1 MTKIKVFYKTD
12 EEEGL
17 LSTYEANI
25 VPQVGDKMFIYDDLY
40 KVTGVFQ
47 IIVPVIGDEDEFA
60 STLLHVEITVKE
72 IDILGE

>member
-47 IIVPVIGDEDEFA
+47 IIVPVIGDEDDFA
-60 STLLHVEITVKE
+60 STLIHVEITVKE
-72 IDILGE
+72 IDVLGE

>member
-17 LSTYEANI
+17 LATYEANI
-25 VPQVGDKMFIYDDLY
+25 VPQIGDKMFIYDDLY

-47 IIVPVIGDEDEFA
+47 IVAPVIGDEDDFA
-60 STLLHVEITVKE
+60 STLIHVEITVKE
-72 IDILGE
+72 IDVLGE

>member
-25 VPQVGDKMFIYDDLY
+25 VPQIGDKMFIYDDLY

-47 IIVPVIGDEDEFA
+47 IIVPVIGDEDEFS
-60 STLLHVEITVKE
+60 STLHHVEVTVKE
-72 IDILGE
+72 IDVLGE

>member
-47 IIVPVIGDEDEFA
+47 IIVPVIGDEDDFA

-72 IDILGE
+72 IDVLGE